1 MFYPRFIDRTLQK
14 ELIQSFSGH
23 GIFLVG
29 LFLFM
34 IVTSQTTYHHDNF
47 VTVQLKSLG
56 GMKGASGGQTGSLN
70 PKAIPS
76 PVKPLAKPLPATT
89 PKKETPPPKTEK
101 VLPKTPAPSKTQNV
115 KPSVTTV
122 PKKISPSQN
131 KMPSLSERLKNR
143 LTEVKSAPNN
153 AKFVEPQ
160 KWAPATQPTSDQR
173 FVEPEEWTST
183 QKAGPGTSAQTQL
196 SVGGGGAGDGQGGS
210 SDGKEF
216 PFAWYLDLVQN
227 KITMN
232 WKEPAK
238 PLIKDGNLFAIVSF
252 VIRKD
257 GSVKEVTL
265 TERSTFDVLNQ
276 SVMDAVQ
283 ASIPLPPLPQNFQ
296 DDELTIKIKF
306 ELTQ

>member
-1 MFYPRFIDRTLQK
+1 MFYPRFLDRNIQK

-29 LFLFM
+29 LFIFM
-34 IVTSQTTYHHDNF
+34 IATSQTTYRHDKF

-56 GMKGASGGQTGSLN
+56 GTNGSGGGQAGSLT
-70 PKAIPS
+70 PKTIPS
-76 PVKPLAKPLPATT
+76 PVKPVVKTPTIPT
-89 PKKETPPPKTEK
+89 PKKETPPQPKVEK
-101 VLPKTPAPSKTQNV
+101 APPKTPAPSKPQNAKPNITPAP
-115 KPSVTTV
+115 KPSA
-122 PKKISPSQN
+122 SQN
-131 KMPSLSERLKNR
+131 KMPSLSDRLKNR
-143 LTEVKSAPNN
+143 LTEVKSASNN

-160 KWAPATQPTSDQR
+160 KWAPASQPTSNQR
-173 FVEPEEWTST
+173 FVEPQEWTGA

-196 SVGGGGAGDGQGGS
+196 AVGTGSGQGGS
-210 SDGKEF
+210 SFGKEF

-238 PLIKDGNLFAIVSF
+238 PLIKEGSLSAIVSF

-257 GSVKEVTL
+257 GSVSKVTL
-265 TERSTFDVLNQ
+265 VERSTFDVLNQ